1 MMELTRK
8 IVSVFI
14 CVFIIAQVLAL
25 TGFATGDDREPN
37 DKITQASSVSVN
49 TTIYGSTKGSWDVDY
64 YKFTLNAPGYISVLF
79 NHDDGNNGHYLML
92 YSYDGTTA
100 EKIWGYDVYETS
112 LRKETLKCGLS
123 SGTYYLYISGNNK
136 LGTEENTYNFKI
148 NYTKASNWESEDNKN
163 IYRADAISIDTIFYG
178 STMGSDE
185 DFDYYKFTLNKSGY
199 ISILL
204 NHDCKNS
211 AYVYLM
217 QYDGERLLNFT
228 VYQNAVTK
236 TSSRI
241 YLNSGTYYILIAGYD
256 SEYNFKVQYA
266 SENIQKTTQK
276 PTQMTTKKTTQKPT
290 SPTLST
296 PKTTKPYSSTVK
308 PTFPSSKKHTEEV
321 TSITYKSFQEPE
333 TVKEK
338 DLSTYGDFKYYIE
351 NNIIIINNYFG
362 NDSYVEI
369 PETIGGLTVGC
380 IASNAFENTNVE
392 KIKVPD
398 CVTQFGENAFGER
411 NGNDIK
417 IVCEQDSAAQDYAQ
431 RNGLDIELTVSNNVN
446 IDNSNNTPQS
456 EKNDNKTLIIVF
468 GTAALII
475 LLGILAF
482 LVMRNKKEK

>member
-1 MMELTRK
+1 MKELTRK
-8 IVSVFI
+8 IVSVLI
-14 CVFIIAQVLAL
+14 CAFIIAQMLAL

-49 TTIYGSTKGSWDVDY
+49 TTVYGTIKGVRDLDY
-64 YKFTLNAPGYISVLF
+64 YKFTLDAPGYISVLF
-79 NHDDGNNGHYLML
+79 NHETSKHLVAL
-92 YSYDGTTA
+92 YFYDGTDSA
-100 EKIWGYDVYETS
+100 KMWEYEVSESS
-112 LRKETLKCGLS
+112 LKKETLRYGLN
-123 SGTYYLYISGNNK
+123 SGTYYLRISGSNSSDVP
-136 LGTEENTYNFKI
+136 ENIYNFRI
-148 NYTKASNWESEDNKN
+148 NYTKANDWESEDNGK
-163 IYRADAISIDTIFYG
+163 IYKADSIPIDTTIYG
-178 STMGSDE
+178 SSMRSAGDI
-185 DFDYYKFTLNKSGY
+185 DYYKFTLNKGGY
-199 ISILL
+199 ITIVF
-204 NHDCKNS
+204 NHDCRDSNRISLRK
-211 AYVYLM
+211 
-217 QYDGERLLNFT
+217 YDGTTESKLFEYDVFRSSM
-228 VYQNAVTK
+228 TK
-236 TSSRI
+236 TSQRV
-241 YLNSGTYYILIAGYD
+241 YLSSGTYYIYISG
-256 SEYNFKVQYA
+256 SETEYNFKVQYA
-266 SENIQKTTQK
+266 SENIQQTTQKFTQK
-276 PTQMTTKKTTQKPT
+276 PTNPTPSATKTTTK
-290 SPTLST
+290 S
-296 PKTTKPYSSTVK
+296 YISTVK
-308 PTFPSSKKHTEEV
+308 STFPSSNKHTEEV
-321 TSITYKSFQEPE
+321 TSITYKSFQEPK
-333 TVKEK
+333 TVNEK

-417 IVCEQDSAAQDYAQ
+417 IVCEQGSAAQDYAQ